1 MTWIFEDQSWTH
13 FLIKI
18 YLCSHCVGAVVVDGR
33 RAKTAPR
40 TYPLKPV
47 PGVGAPTTP
56 QQPQQMQPGGF
67 RPGYP
72 QQPQHPQMKA
82 PPGFNPAKG
91 PAPYPGA
98 PVAGSPASPQ
108 QPGYPRFNAGAPPP
122 PGQAPGQG
130 PHRLSSTS
138 NAGYGN
144 QRHEKKSSHK
154 KHSQQP
160 QLTPQHQAQILA
172 QQQAQ
177 AQEDAEEPSGDELD
191 FLTAKDVAIARYKR
205 NHDYIAEV
213 FSPYPTCNDMTW
225 NLSALVGLC
234 TRIQG

>member
-1 MTWIFEDQSWTH
+1 M
-13 FLIKI
+13 
-18 YLCSHCVGAVVVDGR
+18 DGR

-40 TYPLKPV
+40 TYPLKPI
-47 PGVGAPTTP
+47 PGLGAPTTP
-56 QQPQQMQPGGF
+56 QQPQQVQPGGF

-72 QQPQHPQMKA
+72 QQPQHPQMKS

-91 PAPYPGA
+91 PAPYGGA

-108 QPGYPRFNAGAPPP
+108 QPGYPRFNAGGPPP
-122 PGQAPGQG
+122 PGQAPPGQV
-130 PHRLSSTS
+130 PHRLSSTT
-138 NAGYGN
+138 NAAYGN

-213 FSPYPTCNDMTW
+213 FSPYPTCKDM
-225 NLSALVGLC
+225 S
-234 TRIQG
+234 